1 MGGSFE
7 LGIVIPVYNEEKN
20 ILALLNDWQK
30 VFLTLRI
37 QHRFFVVDDGSR
49 DSSPVLLASMSSEMP
64 ALHILTQANRGHGPS
79 LFEGYRMASGARWIF
94 QIDADHQFET
104 SAFPLLWEKRDQ
116 FDLLLAERE
125 PKRGTGFRNAI
136 SFCSRWVVYI
146 FYGNLLNDVNSP
158 YRLMRND
165 LVKEALAII
174 PPGSFAPNLL
184 LTSFFIAK
192 RARIFST
199 HVKRNSQTIQ
209 KKSLL
214 SPQILKG
221 SVKALFQAILF
232 RFKI

>member
-20 ILALLNDWQK
+20 ILGLLGDWQK
-30 VFLTLRI
+30 VFLTLQI
-37 QHRFFVVDDGSR
+37 EHRFFIVDDGSK
-49 DSSPVLLASMSSEMP
+49 DSSPALLASLSAKIP
-64 ALHILTQANRGHGPS
+64 ALHILSQTNRGHGPS
-79 LFEGYRMASGARWIF
+79 IFEGYRMASGAKWIF

-116 FDLLLAERE
+116 FDFLLAERGPE
-125 PKRGTGFRNAI
+125 RGTGLRNAI
-136 SFCSRWVVYI
+136 SFCSGWVVYI
-146 FYGNLLNDVNSP
+146 LYGNHLNDVNSP

-192 RARIFST
+192 RVRIFTT
-199 HVKRNSQTIQ
+199 HVKRNTQTIP
-209 KKSLL
+209 KKSML
-214 SPQILKG
+214 SPQIIKG
-221 SVKALFQAILF
+221 SVLALFQTILF
-232 RFKI
+232 RLKL